1 MGFSLVISDF
11 KFNSARSDK
20 IGYTGVNS
28 PKFVEI
34 ISMWCTILPWRNVV
48 YDSALEEPPLNNK
61 KNYLERVLS
70 DLTINR
76 AKSIQ

>member
-34 ISMWCTILPWRNVV
+34 ISETFRVV
-48 YDSALEEPPLNNK
+48 IGLWK
-61 KNYLERVLS
+61 KSNSLF
-70 DLTINR
+70 
-76 AKSIQ
+76 